1 MIWIENIKQFFVE
14 NSITIL
20 SFLTPANIAAVVTA
34 IIMTIRN
41 NRATKKTTE
50 VGTTMTDSAGKI
62 ANVAEVV
69 ADNTAKVNDVIDRSW
84 DLDSKVKSL
93 YDRVESVENTLLNRY
108 DEIQDKIFAILD
120 VQSMV
125 YGTIQD
131 DELRTNV
138 QNKIATAKLSSDHT
152 RDKLLA
158 ELSELRTEVATKV
171 NAVAE
176 AVSEGV
182 KQIESATETAKTK
195 KKTSR
200 Y

>member
-14 NSITIL
+14 NSTTIL
-20 SFLTPANIAAVVTA
+20 SYLTPANIAATIAAV
-34 IIMTIRN
+34 IIAIRN
-41 NRATKKTTE
+41 NKATKKTTE
-50 VGTTMTDSAGKI
+50 VGANMTDSAGKI

-69 ADNTAKVNDVIDRSW
+69 ADNTAKVNEVIDRSW

-93 YDRVESVENTLLNRY
+93 YCRIESVENTLLNRY

-131 DELRTNV
+131 DELRANV
-138 QNKIATAKLSSDHT
+138 QNKIATARLSSDHT

-158 ELSELRTEVATKV
+158 ELSGLREEVATKV

-182 KQIESATETAKTK
+182 KQIESVTEAAKTK